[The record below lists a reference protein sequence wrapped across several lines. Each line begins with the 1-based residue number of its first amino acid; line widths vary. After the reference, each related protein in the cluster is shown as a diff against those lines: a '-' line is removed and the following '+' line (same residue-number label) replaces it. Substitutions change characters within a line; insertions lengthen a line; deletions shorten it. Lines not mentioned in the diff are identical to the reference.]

1 MNAAKKVFSQN
12 RALFCGAAVV
22 WLAACVCGIV
32 CTLRLDSE
40 VFEDVRTYVLSTL
53 TSGASVWEIVK
64 LGISENLRFLICL
77 LITSYA
83 ALLMPLTAA
92 LIAFK
97 GFATGFT
104 ASVIIRIYRLKG
116 MLISFGAVVLPFAFS
131 MPLYFMM
138 FVAALKFPLQ
148 KKRER
153 MPLSPSE
160 KRHQWLSYASMQL
173 VLTAL
178 ISAITVAEAF
188 LMQLVL
194 VVL

>member
-1 MNAAKKVFSQN
+1 MNTAKKVFSQN
-12 RALFCGAAVV
+12 KALFCGAAVV

-32 CTLRLDSE
+32 CTLRLGGE
-40 VFEDVRTYVLSTL
+40 VFEDVRDYVLSTL
-53 TSGASVWEIVK
+53 SAGASVWEIVK
-64 LGISENLRFLICL
+64 LGISENLRFLVCL

-83 ALLMPLTAA
+83 APLLPLTAA

-97 GFATGFT
+97 GFSAGFT

-160 KRHQWLSYASMQL
+160 KRRQWLSYAAMQL

-178 ISAITVAEAF
+178 VSAVTVAEAF